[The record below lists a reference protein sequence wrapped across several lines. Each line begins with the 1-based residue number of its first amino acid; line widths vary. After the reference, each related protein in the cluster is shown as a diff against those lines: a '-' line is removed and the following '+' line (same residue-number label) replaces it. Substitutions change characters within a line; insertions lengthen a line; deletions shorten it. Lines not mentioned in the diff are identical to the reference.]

1 MADVKVKIFFSYSHE
16 DETLRDELAKYLKP
30 LERQGKIEPWHDRKI
45 EPGKNWR
52 QELDFHLNSADIVL
66 LLVSTDFVNS
76 DFCYCTELERAR
88 ERHDAGE
95 TRIIPIFLRLIDLNA
110 LKGTPLE
117 TIQGVPEP
125 SQPITSAKW
134 ETRDEA
140 FVHVAE
146 RIRAVVEQIQQEK
159 EVKQASQVQESRL
172 SPMRT
177 RVLDEH
183 YVERDTAKKL
193 LDRFAAALQQPLG
206 QPLLFNIYG
215 IGGVGKTTLLKRLQE
230 AQADKVDC
238 LEVCF
243 AKTPGI
249 ETPLKLMRKLHQQAR
264 EFFGVDTSA
273 DAFAQKEQLF
283 EHTLFELSKCSVDGE
298 ATSSEEQ
305 KKITS
310 WFERFIWL
318 GPTNFTSISRKQK
331 SSETLGSGFSALTM
345 IGDDTE
351 DLNEWIQQWV
361 RNHPATKDKPGLQAL
376 MLEPVSKLTQ
386 AFAES
391 LMQIAQNRERSIVL
405 VLDTYEKAQPY
416 LNQWLWQYLVEDTSL
431 SSVPVRLVVV
441 GRKSLQADEGWRKL
455 NQDRKLLYEVP
466 LQKFTKSDT
475 DEYLKKIGIENAGT
489 RTRIYKLTQGL
500 PFYLDWVRRQREEGK
515 EPDFSE
521 GNQTISKLLFQGID
535 FQQQQILKVVAC
547 CRWFDLAMIRYL
559 LGSDGFDIQ
568 QNSNY
573 AERIFEW
580 LKCSDF
586 VESSKQ
592 HYRLDD
598 VARDVFRQTY
608 AKDDQNQFRKTNA
621 LLADYFKQQADAIFD
636 SQSLLPDP
644 YEDEEWRGMIA
655 EFLYYGLF
663 GKGKEG
669 LQQYIEYFFTAVY
682 LKEPDV
688 FMTPFSFISAEMNE
702 ENQKLLPSATD
713 KFFKN
718 SAIVIGF
725 GWILLGIPPQK
736 YKIKIQE
743 KSNLLGKEVE
753 SYLKDIEVSLKY
765 LLDRVG
771 DLQAGFGQSI
781 GLVYKSLRCQSYKAK
796 IDSLLLAKR
805 QFENLSKQCHSK
817 LLHSLFGNLGNLLG
831 NCNCFEDSIDCCEK
845 ALALELGEDDALI
858 FLRQSISLCGINRS
872 EEALQSY
879 KKAIELDPENSDTW
893 MSQGGASNNLGRY
906 DEALQSYKKAI
917 ELDPKKPDIWMSQGD
932 TLYNL
937 RRYDEALQ
945 SYKKTIEL
953 DPGNPG
959 AWMSQG
965 DTLNSLECYDEALKS
980 YKKTIEL
987 DPKNSHTW
995 MSQGMVFKNLGRY
1008 NEALR
1013 SCKKAIELD
1022 PGNSNTWM
1030 HQGIV
1035 FNESGRYNEALQSH
1049 KKAIELDPG
1058 NSNTWMHQGGVFNNL
1073 RQYDEALE
1081 SCKKAI
1087 ELDPKDFNAYSLMA
1101 LALSLMND
1109 FDNSVQA
1116 IDKAINLRHEEVIFR
1131 ANRSIILARAG
1142 RFAEALSDCKL
1153 AIKQDSSDECGHY
1166 ALACCATHQNNI
1178 EQAISSLQKAI
1189 DIAPHRC
1196 RREAKH
1202 NPDFDSMRWPPKTG
1216 QGHKL

>member
-416 LNQWLWQYLVEDTSL
+416 LNQWLWQYLVEDTLL

-441 GRKSLQADEGWRKL
+441 GRKSLQVDEGWRKL

-466 LQKFTKSDT
+466 LQKFTKTDT

-621 LLADYFKQQADAIFD
+621 LLADYFKQQADVIFD

-669 LQQYIEYFFTAVY
+669 LQQYIEHFFVAVCLREPDIFTA
-682 LKEPDV
+682 
-688 FMTPFSFISAEMNE
+688 PFSFICAEINE
-702 ENQKLLPSATD
+702 ENQNLLPSPTD
-713 KFFKN
+713 KFFRN
-718 SAIVIGF
+718 SGIVIVF
-725 GWILLGIPPQK
+725 GWVVLCIPPEK
-736 YKIKIQE
+736 YKIKIENEE
-743 KSNLLGKEVE
+743 KLLDNEIE
-753 SYLKDIEVSLKY
+753 LHLKKLEVSLNY
-765 LLDRVG
+765 FLERVSE
-771 DLQAGFGQSI
+771 LQSGFGKSI
-781 GLVYKSLRCQSYKAK
+781 GLVYKSLRSQNHKATVEL
-796 IDSLLLAKR
+796 LLLAKNHA
-805 QFENLSKQCHSK
+805 ESLSEQCHPK
-817 LLHSLFGNLGNLLG
+817 LLGSLLTNIGLLLG
-831 NCNCFEDSIDCCEK
+831 NSNCFEASIDCCQQ
-845 ALALELGEDDALI
+845 ALQLGTDNALI
-858 FLRQSISLCGINRS
+858 FFVQGNSLLNLNRHEEALQSYVKTIELDPKNFIAWGNQGNTLFNLKRYEEALQSYKKVIELDPRNPNAWINQGNALNNLKRHEEALQS
-872 EEALQSY
+872 YKKSIELDSRNSIAWMNQGNTLDNLERHEEALQSYKKSIELNPKNSNAWKKQGNTLDNLERHEEALQSY
-879 KKAIELDPENSDTW
+879 KKAIELDPRNSIAW
-893 MSQGGASNNLGRY
+893 INKSGVFNSLRRY
-906 DEALQSYKKAI
+906 DKALQSLKKAI
-917 ELDPKKPDIWMSQGD
+917 ELDP
-932 TLYNL
+932 
-937 RRYDEALQ
+937 E
-945 SYKKTIEL
+945 
-953 DPGNPG
+953 
-959 AWMSQG
+959 
-965 DTLNSLECYDEALKS
+965 NS
-980 YKKTIEL
+980 
-987 DPKNSHTW
+987 
-995 MSQGMVFKNLGRY
+995 
-1008 NEALR
+1008 
-1013 SCKKAIELD
+1013 
-1022 PGNSNTWM
+1022 
-1030 HQGIV
+1030 
-1035 FNESGRYNEALQSH
+1035 
-1049 KKAIELDPG
+1049 
-1058 NSNTWMHQGGVFNNL
+1058 
-1073 RQYDEALE
+1073 
-1081 SCKKAI
+1081 
-1087 ELDPKDFNAYSLMA
+1087 NAYSSMA
-1101 LALSLMND
+1101 LTLSFIKD
-1109 FDNSVQA
+1109 FDDSVQA
-1116 IDKAINLRHEEVIFR
+1116 IDKAINLRHEEVLFR

-1153 AIKQDSSDECGHY
+1153 AIDQNSSDECGHY
-1166 ALACCATHQNNI
+1166 ALACYAAHQNDI
-1178 EQAISSLQKAI
+1178 EQVIINLQKAI

-1196 RREAKH
+1196 RREARH
-1202 NPDFDSMRWPPKTG
+1202 NPDFDGIRNDERFRALVYLG
-1216 QGHKL
+1216 QML

>member
-1 MADVKVKIFFSYSHE
+1 MDNCAD
-16 DETLRDELAKYLKP
+16 
-30 LERQGKIEPWHDRKI
+30 LEQI
-45 EPGKNWR
+45 
-52 QELDFHLNSADIVL
+52 LNAAQKAL
-66 LLVSTDFVNS
+66 
-76 DFCYCTELERAR
+76 TELEIQSASYSSS
-88 ERHDAGE
+88 
-95 TRIIPIFLRLIDLNA
+95 TIPVH
-110 LKGTPLE
+110 LK
-117 TIQGVPEP
+117 IQ
-125 SQPITSAKW
+125 
-134 ETRDEA
+134 RDEKRT
-140 FVHVAE
+140 E
-146 RIRAVVEQIQQEK
+146 VENWKAKLKAAQVEKKETQQTD
-159 EVKQASQVQESRL
+159 QPSINRQ

-298 ATSSEEQ
+298 ATNSEEQ

-310 WFERFIWL
+310 WFERLIWL

-331 SSETLGSGFSALTM
+331 SSETLGSGFSALTV

-416 LNQWLWQYLVEDTSL
+416 LNQWLWQYLVEDTLL

-441 GRKSLQADEGWRKL
+441 GRKSLQVDEGWRKL

-466 LQKFTKSDT
+466 LQKFTKTDT
-475 DEYLKKIGIENAGT
+475 DEYLKKIGIENGGT
-489 RTRIYKLTQGL
+489 RTKIYKLTQGL

-535 FQQQQILKVVAC
+535 LQQQQILKVVAC

-573 AERIFEW
+573 AESIFEW

-621 LLADYFKQQADAIFD
+621 LLADYFKQQADVIFD

-655 EFLYYGLF
+655 EFLYYGLL

-725 GWILLGIPPQK
+725 GWILLGIPPKK
-736 YKIKIQE
+736 YKIKAE
-743 KSNLLGKEVE
+743 NEGKFLDNEIE
-753 SYLKDIEVSLKY
+753 AHLNKLEVSLNY
-765 LLDRVG
+765 FLERVSDFQG
-771 DLQAGFGQSI
+771 GFGKSI
-781 GLVYKSLRCQSYKAK
+781 GLMYKSLRSQNHKATVEL
-796 IDSLLLAKR
+796 LLLAKN
-805 QFENLSKQCHSK
+805 QAESLAEQCHSK
-817 LLHSLFGNLGNLLG
+817 LLGSLLTNLGLLL
-831 NCNCFEDSIDCCEK
+831 NNSNCFEASIDCCQQ
-845 ALALELGEDDALI
+845 ALQLGTDNALI
-858 FLRQSISLCGINRS
+858 FFVQGNSLLYLNRYEEALQSYVKTIELDPKNFIAWGNQGNTLFDLKRY

-879 KKAIELDPENSDTW
+879 KKAIELDSKNSIAW
-893 MSQGGASNNLGRY
+893 ANQGNTLNNLKRFE
-906 DEALQSYKKAI
+906 EALQSCKKAI
-917 ELDPKKPDIWMSQGD
+917 ELDSKNSIAWTSQGNILD
-932 TLYNL
+932 NL
-937 RRYDEALQ
+937 ERHEEALQ
-945 SYKKTIEL
+945 SCKKAIEL
-953 DPGNPG
+953 NPKDSNAWTEQGN
-959 AWMSQG
+959 
-965 DTLNSLECYDEALKS
+965 TLDDLERYEEAL
-980 YKKTIEL
+980 
-987 DPKNSHTW
+987 
-995 MSQGMVFKNLGRY
+995 Q
-1008 NEALR
+1008 

-1022 PGNSNTWM
+1022 PRNSIAWM
-1030 HQGIV
+1030 
-1035 FNESGRYNEALQSH
+1035 Y
-1049 KKAIELDPG
+1049 
-1058 NSNTWMHQGGVFNNL
+1058 QGGVFNSL
-1073 RQYDEALE
+1073 RRYDKALQ

-1087 ELDPKDFNAYSLMA
+1087 ELDPESSSAYSLMA
-1101 LALSLMND
+1101 LALSFVRD
-1109 FDNSVQA
+1109 FDDSVKA
-1116 IDKAINLRHEEVIFR
+1116 IDKAINLRHKEVLFR

-1142 RFAEALSDCKL
+1142 RFSEALSDCKL
-1153 AIKQDSSDECGHY
+1153 AIDQDISNECGHY
-1166 ALACCATHQNNI
+1166 ALACCAAHQNDI
-1178 EQAISSLQKAI
+1178 EQVIINLQKAI
-1189 DIAPHRC
+1189 DIAPYRC
-1196 RREAKH
+1196 RREARH
-1202 NPDFDSMRWPPKTG
+1202 NPDFDGIRNDERFRALVYLEPT
-1216 QGHKL
+1216 L